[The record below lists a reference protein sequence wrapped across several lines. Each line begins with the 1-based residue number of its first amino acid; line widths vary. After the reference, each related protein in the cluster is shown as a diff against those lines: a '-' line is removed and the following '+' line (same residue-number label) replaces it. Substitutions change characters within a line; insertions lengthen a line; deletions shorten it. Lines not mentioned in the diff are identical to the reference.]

1 MTEGQDPLI
10 SMALLARHFGVPAF
24 RPGQRAAISHIL
36 NRRDTLVVMP
46 TGSGKSLVY
55 QFAALSLPGTAL
67 VVSPLIALMKD
78 QVDRLGE
85 RGIAA
90 TYINSSLSSDEQAR
104 RIQRMVNGDWR
115 LVYVAPERLRNPA
128 FLAALRKVNVSLLA
142 VDEAHCISQ
151 WGHDFRPDYL
161 HLGAVRKLLDEPVT
175 VALTA
180 TATPEV
186 QDDIIRQLG
195 LSSVERIVTGF
206 ARPNLVFHV
215 KHTPDLRAKLQALR
229 KLLGVVKGAGI
240 IYVGTRREAD
250 ELALTLEAEYR
261 IPAFVYHGGMERRQ
275 RTAAQ
280 DAYLNAPNAVMIA
293 TNAFGMGVDRP
304 DVRFVAH
311 FHIPGS
317 LEAYYQE
324 AGRAG
329 RDGKLAQ
336 CVLLYAPQDRRLQE
350 WFIENDAPSRNELA
364 ALHRVIAA
372 RARNGVARVSLEELA
387 RITRL
392 FEVKLRVGLL
402 QLEQAG
408 SLERLDD
415 EGYGVPFRV
424 HELTEGALQATAADV
439 QQRRAHKRAQLAKM
453 IAYAE
458 CTTQCRQEML
468 LRHFGDLSE
477 PRAKPCC
484 DYHIR
489 EARGE
494 SHVSLTAAGQASETN
509 AVADGDAGPA
519 STLEATG
526 ILFAQGLSAREVAAK
541 RGLSITTIYHHA
553 AQLIARDQLSLRRLV
568 SEQVEMQVRRAVE
581 QVGAIDK
588 LAPIKYLLPDSID
601 YGEIRCVIAAISR
614 ERSASSSPAA

>member
-1 MTEGQDPLI
+1 MTEGQHTAI
-10 SMALLARHFGVPAF
+10 SMALLERHFGVPAF

-36 NRRDTLVVMP
+36 NGRDTLVVMP
-46 TGSGKSLVY
+46 TGSGKSLIY
-55 QFAALSLPGTAL
+55 QFSALSLPGTAL

-78 QVDRLGE
+78 QVDRLSE

-104 RIQRMVNGDWR
+104 RIHRMQNGDWR
-115 LVYVAPERLRNPA
+115 LVYVAPERLRNPS
-128 FLAALRKVNVSLLA
+128 FLAALKKVRISLLA

-161 HLGAVRKLLDEPVT
+161 HLGAVRRLLNEPVT

-195 LSSVERIVTGF
+195 LASAERIVTGF

-215 KHTPDLRAKLQALR
+215 RHTPDLRAKLQALR

-250 ELALTLEAEYR
+250 ELALTLEADYR
-261 IPAFVYHGGMERRQ
+261 IPAFVYHGGMDRRE

-280 DAYLNAPNAVMIA
+280 DGYLNAPNAVMIA

-311 FHIPGS
+311 FHIPGT

-336 CVLLYAPQDRRLQE
+336 CVLLYAPQDRKLQE

-364 ALHRVIAA
+364 ALHRAIAS
-372 RARNGVARVSLEELA
+372 RARNGVARVSVEELA
-387 RITRL
+387 RMTRL

-408 SLERLDD
+408 SLERLDE
-415 EGYGVPFRV
+415 EGYGIPFRV
-424 HELTEGALQATAADV
+424 GALTEEALLATAEDV
-439 QQRRAHKRAQLAKM
+439 QRRRAHKRAQLQKM

-458 CTTQCRQEML
+458 STTECRQVML
-468 LRHFGDLSE
+468 LRHFGDMSE

-489 EARGE
+489 RSRGE
-494 SHVSLTAAGQASETN
+494 LPAPATDAGHTAEAHAGP
-509 AVADGDAGPA
+509 DGDGGPV

-526 ILFAQGLSAREVAAK
+526 ILFAQGLSAREVAAR

-553 AQLIARDQLSLRRLV
+553 AQLIARNQISLRQLV
-568 SEQVEMQVRRAVE
+568 TEQVEIEVRRAVE

-588 LAPIKYLLPDSID
+588 LAPIKYLLPDTID
-601 YGEIRCVIAAISR
+601 YGQIRCVIAAISR
-614 ERSASSSPAA
+614 ERARESD

>member
-1 MTEGQDPLI
+1 MTDSSMSISI
-10 SMALLARHFGVPAF
+10 SMPLLERYFGLSAF

-36 NRRDTLVVMP
+36 NGRDTLVVMP
-46 TGSGKSLVY
+46 TGSGKSLIY
-55 QFAALSLPGTAL
+55 QFSALSLPGTAL

-78 QVDRLGE
+78 QVDRLSE

-104 RIQRMVNGDWR
+104 RIRQMANGDWR
-115 LVYVAPERLRNPA
+115 LVYVAPERLRNQA
-128 FLAALRKVNVSLLA
+128 FLAALRKVKVSLLA

-161 HLGAVRKLLDEPVT
+161 HLGAVRRLLNEPVT

-186 QDDIIRQLG
+186 QDDIIHQLG
-195 LSSVERIVTGF
+195 LVSAERIVTGF

-229 KLLGVVKGAGI
+229 KLLAVVKGAGI

-261 IPAFVYHGGMERRQ
+261 IPAFVYHGGMDRRE

-280 DAYLNAPNAVMIA
+280 DGYLNTPNAVMIA

-304 DVRFVAH
+304 DVRFVTH
-311 FHIPGS
+311 FHIPGT

-336 CVLLYAPQDRRLQE
+336 CLLLYAPQDRKLQE
-350 WFIENDAPSRNELA
+350 WFIENDAPSSNELA
-364 ALHRVIAA
+364 ALHSAIASHA
-372 RARNGVARVSLEELA
+372 RDGVARVSIEELG
-387 RITRL
+387 RMTRL
-392 FEVKLRVGLL
+392 FEVKLKVGLL

-415 EGYGVPFRV
+415 EGYGIPFRV
-424 HELTEGALQATAADV
+424 HELTDEALRATATNV
-439 QQRRAHKRAQLAKM
+439 QQRRAHKRAQLEKM
-453 IAYAE
+453 ITYAE
-458 CTTQCRQEML
+458 STTQCRQEML
-468 LRHFGDLSE
+468 LRHFGDMSE

-489 EARGE
+489 KAHGE
-494 SHVSLTAAGQASETN
+494 VHVSPTVAGDAPQKHAG
-509 AVADGDAGPA
+509 ADGDAGPV

-526 ILFAQGLSAREVAAK
+526 ILFAQGMSAREVAAK

-553 AQLIARDQLSLRRLV
+553 AQLIARNQIPLRQLV
-568 SEQVEMQVRRAVE
+568 SEEVEMKVRRAVE
-581 QVGAIDK
+581 QVGEIDK

-601 YGEIRCVIAAISR
+601 YGEIRCVIAAINR
-614 ERSASSSPAA
+614 ERALKSG

>member
-1 MTEGQDPLI
+1 MTDGQHPAI
-10 SMALLARHFGVPAF
+10 SMSLLTHYFGVSAF
-24 RPGQRAAISHIL
+24 RPGQYAAISHIL
-36 NRRDTLVVMP
+36 NRRNTLVVMP
-46 TGSGKSLVY
+46 TGSGKSLIY
-55 QFAALSLPGTAL
+55 QFSALSLPGTAL
-67 VVSPLIALMKD
+67 VISPLIALMKD
-78 QVDRLGE
+78 QVDHLSE

-90 TYINSSLSSDEQAR
+90 TYINSALSSDEQAR
-104 RIQRMVNGDWR
+104 RIRQMEDGDWR

-128 FLAALRKVNVSLLA
+128 FLAALKKVSVSLLA

-161 HLGAVRKLLDEPVT
+161 HLGAVRKLLNEPVT

-195 LSSVERIVTGF
+195 LVSVERIVTGF

-215 KHTPDLRAKLQALR
+215 HHTPDLRAKLRALR

-240 IYVGTRREAD
+240 IYVGTRREAN
-250 ELALTLEAEYR
+250 ELALTLEADYQ
-261 IPAFVYHGGMERRQ
+261 IPTFVYHGGMERRE

-280 DAYLNAPNAVMIA
+280 DTYLNTPNAVMIA
-293 TNAFGMGVDRP
+293 TNAFGMGVDRT

-311 FHIPGS
+311 FHIPGT

-364 ALHRVIAA
+364 ALHRAIVS

-387 RITRL
+387 RVTRL
-392 FEVKLRVGLL
+392 FEVKLRVGMLH
-402 QLEQAG
+402 LEQAG
-408 SLERLDD
+408 ALERLDD
-415 EGYGVPFRV
+415 EGYGVSFRV
-424 HELTEGALQATAADV
+424 HALTDAALQATAAEV
-439 QQRRAHKRAQLAKM
+439 QERRAHKRTQLAKM

-458 CTTQCRQEML
+458 STTQCRQEML
-468 LRHFGDLSE
+468 LRHFGDTSE

-489 EARGE
+489 LARGLP
-494 SHVSLTAAGQASETN
+494 HVTPAAGRHTTAA
-509 AVADGDAGPA
+509 DAGAQDDNGPA

-526 ILFAQGLSAREVAAK
+526 ILFAQGMSVREVAAK

-553 AQLIARDQLSLRRLV
+553 AQLIARDQIPLRQLV
-568 SEQVEMQVRRAVE
+568 SQQVEMQVRRAIE
-581 QVGAIDK
+581 QVGATDK

-601 YGEIRCVIAAISR
+601 YGEIRCVIAAVTR
-614 ERSASSSPAA
+614 ERTSSTPPGA

>member
-1 MTEGQDPLI
+1 MI
-10 SMALLARHFGVPAF
+10 SMALLARHFGVSAF

-36 NRRDTLVVMP
+36 NGRDTLVVMP
-46 TGSGKSLVY
+46 TGSGKSLIY
-55 QFAALSLPGTAL
+55 QFSALSLPGTAL

-78 QVDRLGE
+78 QVDRLSE

-90 TYINSSLSSDEQAR
+90 TYINSALSSDEQIR
-104 RIQRMVNGDWR
+104 RIRRMENGDWR
-115 LVYVAPERLRNPA
+115 LVYVAPERLRNQA
-128 FLAALRKVNVSLLA
+128 FLAALKKVRISLLA

-161 HLGAVRKLLDEPVT
+161 HLGAVRKLLNEPVT
-175 VALTA
+175 AALTA

-186 QDDIIRQLG
+186 QDDIIHQLG
-195 LSSVERIVTGF
+195 LASAERIVTGF

-215 KHTPDLRAKLQALR
+215 RHTPDLRAKLQALR

-261 IPAFVYHGGMERRQ
+261 IPAFVYHGGMDRRE

-280 DAYLNAPNAVMIA
+280 DGYLNAPNAVMIA

-311 FHIPGS
+311 FNIPGS

-336 CVLLYAPQDRRLQE
+336 CVLLYAPQDRKLQE
-350 WFIENDAPSRNELA
+350 WFIDNDAPSRNELA
-364 ALHRVIAA
+364 ALHRAIAS
-372 RARNGVARVSLEELA
+372 RARDGVARVSVEELG
-387 RITRL
+387 RMTRL

-415 EGYGVPFRV
+415 GGYGIPFRV
-424 HELTEGALQATAADV
+424 RELTDEALQVTMADV
-439 QQRRAHKRAQLAKM
+439 QQRRARKRAQLEKM

-458 CTTQCRQEML
+458 STTQCRQEML
-468 LRHFGDLSE
+468 LRHFGDMSE

-489 EARGE
+489 KARGE
-494 SHVSLTAAGQASETN
+494 LHVSPTVAEDAPQTHAG
-509 AVADGDAGPA
+509 ADGDAGSV

-526 ILFAQGLSAREVAAK
+526 ALLARGMSAREVAAR

-553 AQLIARDQLSLRRLV
+553 AQLIARNQVSLRQLV
-568 SEQVEMQVRRAVE
+568 SEQVEIEVRRAVE
-581 QVGAIDK
+581 QVGAVDK

-601 YGEIRCVIAAISR
+601 YGEIRCVIAAINR
-614 ERSASSSPAA
+614 ERALKSG